1 MFNLDESIKAW
12 RHQVHREGLN
22 HPDILAEL
30 ESHLRDD
37 VREQMQSGADPAK
50 AFALA
55 VQRLGQPALL
65 EQEFEKTVQPQ
76 ERAKDAF
83 LTLAG
88 IPNQYITTPMITT
101 TEPRWATYLRA
112 TAFLAPALFLWAV
125 AAIFIIPKL
134 QMLCQDAG
142 LPGTG
147 ALWTLT
153 HTNILTTS
161 FFRHYGWTA
170 ALCIIAVLVFLERR
184 STRWPR
190 YRRAAVGTG
199 TFVLNLVV
207 LLSIFM
213 MIMTAVMLAAT
224 R

>member
-1 MFNLDESIKAW
+1 MFNLDDSIKAW
-12 RHQVHREGLN
+12 QQQLDANGLHN
-22 HPDILAEL
+22 PDILEEL

-37 VREQMQSGADPAK
+37 IKDRLQAGANPEQ

-55 VQRLGQPALL
+55 VQRLGQPELL
-65 EQEFEKTVQPQ
+65 EREFEKTTQPQ
-76 ERAKDAF
+76 ERVKEAF

-112 TAFLAPALFLWAV
+112 TAFLAPPLFLWAV

-134 QMLCQDAG
+134 QMLCQNSG
-142 LPGTG
+142 LGGTG

-153 HTNILTTS
+153 HTNILTTN

-170 ALCIIAVLVFLERR
+170 ALCIIAVLVFLEWR

-199 TFVLNLVV
+199 TFLLNLVV

-213 MIMTAVMLAAT
+213 MIMTAVMVAAT